1 MLDANDIQIISKI
14 VSDALAEERKH
25 TEAMFAEERKH
36 TEAMFAEERKHTGAM
51 FAEERKHTE
60 AMFAEERKH
69 TEAMFAQ
76 QKEELRTEM
85 LAISAQQ
92 KKEMHED
99 MLAISAQQ
107 KKEMHEDM
115 LAISAQQ
122 KKEMHEDMMTIIE
135 SEVTPQFRIL
145 AEAHEVLLE
154 RMTPPEEIEDIKD
167 HDIFIL
173 KEAVKNLGTR
183 VKAPAKRRSKRSPRF
198 HKMQQGA
205 VKNSA
210 IVGADA
216 PGGPRGT
223 AV

>member
-36 TEAMFAEERKHTGAM
+36 TG
-51 FAEERKHTE
+51 

-76 QKEELRTEM
+76 QKEELRTE
-85 LAISAQQ
+85 
-92 KKEMHED
+92 

-154 RMTPPEEIEDIKD
+154 RMTPPQEIEDIKT
-167 HDIFIL
+167 DIFIL

-183 VKAPAKRRSKRSPRF
+183 VKALQKA
-198 HKMQQGA
+198 Q
-205 VKNSA
+205 
-210 IVGADA
+210 
-216 PGGPRGT
+216 
-223 AV
+223 

>member
-14 VSDALAEERKH
+14 VSDAL
-25 TEAMFAEERKH
+25 
-36 TEAMFAEERKHTGAM
+36 
-51 FAEERKHTE
+51 AEERKHTE

-135 SEVTPQFRIL
+135 SEVTPQFRTL

-154 RMTPPEEIEDIKD
+154 RMTPPKEIEDMKT
-167 HDIFIL
+167 DIFIL

-183 VKAPAKRRSKRSPRF
+183 VKALQKA
-198 HKMQQGA
+198 Q
-205 VKNSA
+205 
-210 IVGADA
+210 
-216 PGGPRGT
+216 
-223 AV
+223 